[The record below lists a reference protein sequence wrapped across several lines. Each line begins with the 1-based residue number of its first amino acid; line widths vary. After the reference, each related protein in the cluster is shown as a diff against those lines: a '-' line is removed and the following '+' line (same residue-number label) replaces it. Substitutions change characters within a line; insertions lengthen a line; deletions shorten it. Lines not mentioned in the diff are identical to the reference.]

1 MRISTGIA
9 GLDQILNGGLLPGR
23 TYLVHG
29 EPGTGKTTLGLHFLS
44 CDPDSGL
51 LITFSQ
57 TADRIRD
64 DAASLG
70 LNLANLTILDFTP
83 SAETFSAMQ
92 IYDIFSPSE
101 VEREPLS
108 RQIAKVVEEKTP
120 KRIFVDSFGFFRSLA
135 SDTFQHRRLAQSFF
149 RFATMRGATLL
160 IASEE
165 RECARDV
172 DGVILLS
179 SGAEGR
185 SVRVT
190 KLRGSDFHAGT
201 HPMRLSSEG
210 LNVPLSAA

>member
-1 MRISTGIA
+1 MRISTGIS
-9 GLDQILNGGLLPGR
+9 GLDHILHGGLLPGR

-44 CDPDSGL
+44 CDPSSGL

-57 TADRIRD
+57 PDERIRS
-64 DAASLG
+64 DAASLS
-70 LNLANLTILDFTP
+70 LDLANLSILDFTP
-83 SAETFSAMQ
+83 SASTFAEMQ

-101 VEREPLS
+101 VERDPLT
-108 RQIAKVVEEKTP
+108 RQISQVIEEKAP
-120 KRIFVDSFGFFRSLA
+120 KRIFVDSFGSFRSLA
-135 SDTFQHRRLAQSFF
+135 ADAFQQRRLAQSFF
-149 RFATMRGATLL
+149 RFATMRGSTLL

-165 RECARDV
+165 KECARDV
-172 DGVILLS
+172 DGVILLT

-190 KLRGSDFHAGT
+190 KLRGSDFHDGT

-210 LNVPLSAA
+210 LDIPVNAA

>member
-1 MRISTGIA
+1 MRILTGIP
-9 GLDQILNGGLLPGR
+9 GLDHILHGGLLPGR

-29 EPGTGKTTLGLHFLS
+29 EAGTGKTTLGLHFLS
-44 CDPDSGL
+44 CDPASGL

-57 TADRIRD
+57 TAERVRS
-64 DAASLG
+64 DAASLS
-70 LNLANLTILDFTP
+70 LDLANLTILDFTP
-83 SAETFSAMQ
+83 SAEAFSEMQ

-108 RQIAKVVEEKTP
+108 RQISKVIEEKAP
-120 KRIFVDSFGFFRSLA
+120 KRIFVDSFGSFRSLA
-135 SDTFQHRRLAQSFF
+135 TDAFQRRRLAQSFF
-149 RFATMRGATLL
+149 RFATMRGGTLL

-165 RECARDV
+165 TECARDV
-172 DGVILLS
+172 DGVILLT
-179 SGAEGR
+179 SGTEGR

-210 LNVPLSAA
+210 LDIPLSAA